1 MQECETSTQ
10 QDFSVKRVSVRSG
23 GAGHAHSGVV
33 KANTP
38 HNGNPQGTVT
48 HKRARTPKATNGK
61 IVKLG
66 R

>member
-1 MQECETSTQ
+1 MQECETSTGK
-10 QDFSVKRVSVRSG
+10 SSVVKRVTVRSG

-33 KANTP
+33 KANGVD
-38 HNGNPQGTVT
+38 NRDV
-48 HKRARTPKATNGK
+48 AVAKAAKAK